1 MTSRAL
7 GIDVGDR
14 RIGVAVSDPQGTMA
28 IPVGVIHRVG
38 GSPDWEALLEHARSR
53 EVESLVVGMPLSLN
67 GRRGPQALKVLAFVE
82 ALKKLTDLP
91 VVTWDE
97 RLTSVEADRR
107 LREVPGRGRG
117 GRGPARPGK
126 VTQDALAAAIMLQA
140 YLDAQRWR

>member
-1 MTSRAL
+1 MRAL

-14 RIGVAVSDPQGTMA
+14 RIGVAVSDPEGTMA
-28 IPVGVIHRVG
+28 IPVGVIHRVSG
-38 GSPDWEALLEHARSR
+38 PPDWESLLEHARSR

-67 GRRGPQALKVLAFVE
+67 GRQGPQAQKVLAFVE

-107 LREVPGRGRG
+107 LREVPGRGRR
-117 GRGPARPGK
+117 GRGSAGTGK
-126 VTQDALAAAIMLQA
+126 VAQDALAAAIMLQA